1 VKLASLKTKTAIEVT
16 DDDLLIIED
25 IEDTKTITV
34 EQFKLLMNAY
44 TDTRVKTLFNECID
58 RVNEALEKAKFVLPI
73 YRKFLVNSWIGST
86 SGNVQISLK
95 DLETNKWLTRE
106 ELVALI
112 IDKDGNFSNDF
123 KVRLF
128 ADGVYNNA
136 QFYQLLP
143 FREYHDRSANEWL
156 YDSDAGFIKASF
168 GTFEQNTIAAIQSG
182 DIIVTIENRTI
193 ENEDEDSTEKEYC
206 FIFVTDKNSFANSV
220 KFMSKI
226 PPGDPA
232 WLGG

>member
-1 VKLASLKTKTAIEVT
+1 MKLTSLKTKTAIEVT
-16 DDDLLIIED
+16 DNDLLVIED
-25 IEDTKTITV
+25 REDTKTITV

-44 TDTRVKTLFNECID
+44 TDVTTKMLFNECID
-58 RVNEALEKAKFVLPI
+58 RVNKALEKAKFTIPI
-73 YRKFLVNSWIGST
+73 SRKYLVNSWIGST
-86 SGNVQISLK
+86 SGNVQITLK

-112 IDKDGNFSNDF
+112 MDEEGNFSGDF

-128 ADGVYNNA
+128 ADDVYNNA
-136 QFYQLLP
+136 QSYQLLS

-182 DIIVTIENRTI
+182 DIIVSISPRTI
-193 ENEDEDSTEKEYC
+193 KDEEESTEKEYQ
-206 FIFVTDKNSFANSV
+206 FIFITDPDSFSNGVPFVSV
-220 KFMSKI
+220 I
-226 PPGDPA
+226 P
-232 WLGG
+232 